1 MSRVLLDLGG
11 VVVACSLVTAACE
24 KKAPTPATAEGGRTE
39 IAIKVDA
46 VGYHPAEARA
56 PSGKPVRLVF
66 TRTTDDG
73 CGQELL
79 VPSAGIKKDLPL
91 NQPVAVD
98 LTMPASGKLAFS
110 CGMDM
115 YRGAVIAE

>member
-1 MSRVLLDLGG
+1 MPGAYENLRR
-11 VVVACSLVTAACE
+11 ATAACFLLLAACE
-24 KKAPTPATAEGGRTE
+24 TKPPAPAPTGGGRAE

-46 VGYHPAEARA
+46 TGYHPAEARA
-56 PSGKPVRLVF
+56 PGGKPVRIVF

-91 NQPVAVD
+91 NQPVVID

>member
-1 MSRVLLDLGG
+1 MHVRPGRNDLLWLT
-11 VVVACSLVTAACE
+11 ALCLVPAACE
-24 KKAPTPATAEGGRTE
+24 KQAPVASAGGRAE

-56 PSGKPVRLVF
+56 KAGQPVRLVF

-91 NQPVAVD
+91 NQPVPID

-115 YRGAVIAE
+115 YRGSIVAE